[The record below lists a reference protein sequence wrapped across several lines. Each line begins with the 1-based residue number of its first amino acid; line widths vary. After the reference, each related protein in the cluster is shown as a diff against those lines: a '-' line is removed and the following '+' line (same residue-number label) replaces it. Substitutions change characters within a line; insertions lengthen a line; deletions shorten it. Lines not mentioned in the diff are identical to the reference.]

1 MERISV
7 ANDQGDYLAI
17 CSNYKFL
24 DSNQEYNSYLYSD
37 DIFIPIQNNKAKEII
52 KFTAF
57 LNMINGFL
65 KITSQSSPVI
75 GLLRIFIPFRF
86 SAY

>member
-37 DIFIPIQNNKAKEII
+37 DFYPYTKQ
-52 KFTAF
+52 
-57 LNMINGFL
+57 
-65 KITSQSSPVI
+65 
-75 GLLRIFIPFRF
+75 
-86 SAY
+86 